1 MSFMG
6 KSSTTPKVFL
16 GLRQQGDSREACS
29 AGAVASPEGR
39 TPGEKASIP
48 LSSQPVKVKRL
59 PRAPTAS
66 TILLDEREAAT
77 RVTERFARRP
87 NRSNSPRRPRSFQED
102 GDQNSKGI
110 RTSPHSR
117 QETQHR
123 EWRCTLRC
131 KVAMQFFFTPA
142 PRESL
147 LPCPGDT
154 DQERGVRRRQGDIR
168 CEECVLRKTSCM

>member
-66 TILLDEREAAT
+66 TIPLDEREPAT
-77 RVTERFARRP
+77 RVTEGFARRP

-110 RTSPHSR
+110 RTSPPQPPR
-117 QETQHR
+117 N
-123 EWRCTLRC
+123 
-131 KVAMQFFFTPA
+131 PA
-142 PRESL
+142 PRMALYFALQSSHAIFFYARA
-147 LPCPGDT
+147 T
-154 DQERGVRRRQGDIR
+154 RI
-168 CEECVLRKTSCM
+168 TSSMSWRY